1 MDKENLDSIAGALV
15 DALSVLRRQTCTITL
30 RPLCVAADS
39 VTIDRENRK
48 KIRKIVSQNFTSKSQ
63 RKVVEARSRK

>member
-15 DALSVLRRQTCTITL
+15 DALSVLRRQTITL

-48 KIRKIVSQNFTSKSQ
+48 KIGKIVSQNFTSKSQ